1 MSEMLKIENI
11 RKVFNPGTINEK
23 VALDGVDLTLEEGE
37 FVTVIGGN
45 GAGKSTTLNA
55 VAGVWPVDSGKIY
68 IGGEDVTKL
77 SEHRRA
83 QYLGRVFQD
92 PMTGTATTMSIEEN
106 MAIAARRGKSRGL
119 RWGITKAEREKYR
132 EMLST
137 LHLGLEDRL
146 TSKVGLLSGGQ
157 RQAITLLMA
166 SIQKPKL
173 LLLDEPTTGL
183 DPVATEE
190 LYELLKRLNREKK
203 TTILM
208 VSHDLNKAVSDAGLI
223 LHVNKRSG
231 CGYFGPA
238 DKYLDSEA
246 ARHFLGLDYKNSEE
260 TDSTAK
266 VPIDRNENKDKDM
279 NKNTGKSLL
288 DKVKKGERYV

>member
-1 MSEMLKIENI
+1 MKNFPATVKEVVMSG
-11 RKVFNPGTINEK
+11 F
-23 VALDGVDLTLEEGE
+23 
-37 FVTVIGGN
+37 
-45 GAGKSTTLNA
+45 LN
-55 VAGVWPVDSGKIY
+55 K
-68 IGGEDVTKL
+68 
-77 SEHRRA
+77 
-83 QYLGRVFQD
+83 
-92 PMTGTATTMSIEEN
+92 M
-106 MAIAARRGKSRGL
+106 GL
-119 RWGITKAEREKYR
+119 RPYYNRAEKAKAMEI
-132 EMLST
+132 LSDF
-137 LHLGLEDRL
+137 GMADYVRA
-146 TSKVGLLSGGQ
+146 SFGSLSGGQ
-157 RQAITLLMA
+157 KQRVLLARAMCA
-166 SIQKPKL
+166 TDKL

-260 TDSTAK
+260 TGTTAK
-266 VPIDRNENKDKDM
+266 APVDKNENKDKDM
-279 NKNTGKSLL
+279 DKNTGKSLL

>member
-1 MSEMLKIENI
+1 MAQLRCENI
-11 RKVFNPGTINEK
+11 SVGYE
-23 VALDGVDLTLEEGE
+23 DGIVVSDVSFELNRGDYVCIVGE
-37 FVTVIGGN
+37 N
-45 GAGKSTTLNA
+45 GAGKSSLLKGILGLANIQGGKLEYGDGMSRADVGYLPQQKDYQKNFPATVKEVVMSGFLN
-55 VAGVWPVDSGKIY
+55 K
-68 IGGEDVTKL
+68 
-77 SEHRRA
+77 
-83 QYLGRVFQD
+83 
-92 PMTGTATTMSIEEN
+92 M
-106 MAIAARRGKSRGL
+106 GL
-119 RWGITKAEREKYR
+119 RPYYNRAEKAKAMEI
-132 EMLST
+132 LSDF
-137 LHLGLEDRL
+137 GMADYVRA
-146 TSKVGLLSGGQ
+146 SFGSLSGGQ
-157 RQAITLLMA
+157 KQRVLLARAMCA
-166 SIQKPKL
+166 TDKL

-260 TDSTAK
+260 TGTTAK
-266 VPIDRNENKDKDM
+266 APVDKNENKDKDM
-279 NKNTGKSLL
+279 DKNTGKRLL

>member
-1 MSEMLKIENI
+1 MAQLRCENI
-11 RKVFNPGTINEK
+11 SVGYE
-23 VALDGVDLTLEEGE
+23 DGIVVSDVSFELNRGDYVCIVGE
-37 FVTVIGGN
+37 N
-45 GAGKSTTLNA
+45 GAGKSSLLKGILGLAKIQGGKLEYGDGMSRADVGYLPQQKDYQKNFPATVKEVVMSGFLN
-55 VAGVWPVDSGKIY
+55 K
-68 IGGEDVTKL
+68 
-77 SEHRRA
+77 
-83 QYLGRVFQD
+83 
-92 PMTGTATTMSIEEN
+92 M
-106 MAIAARRGKSRGL
+106 GL
-119 RWGITKAEREKYR
+119 RPYYNRAEKAKAMEI
-132 EMLST
+132 LSDF
-137 LHLGLEDRL
+137 GMADYVRA
-146 TSKVGLLSGGQ
+146 SFGSLSGGQ
-157 RQAITLLMA
+157 KQRVLLARAMCA
-166 SIQKPKL
+166 TDKL

-208 VSHDLNKAVSDAGLI
+208 VSHDINKAVSDAGLI

-279 NKNTGKSLL
+279 DKNTGKSLL

>member
-1 MSEMLKIENI
+1 MAQLRCENI
-11 RKVFNPGTINEK
+11 SVGYE
-23 VALDGVDLTLEEGE
+23 DGIVVSDVSFELNRGDYVCIVGE
-37 FVTVIGGN
+37 N
-45 GAGKSTTLNA
+45 GAGKSSLLKGILGLAKIQGGKLEYGDGMSRADVGYLPQQKDYQKNFPATVKEVVMSGFLN
-55 VAGVWPVDSGKIY
+55 K
-68 IGGEDVTKL
+68 
-77 SEHRRA
+77 
-83 QYLGRVFQD
+83 
-92 PMTGTATTMSIEEN
+92 M
-106 MAIAARRGKSRGL
+106 GL
-119 RWGITKAEREKYR
+119 RPYYNRAEKAKAMEI
-132 EMLST
+132 LSDF
-137 LHLGLEDRL
+137 GMADYVRA
-146 TSKVGLLSGGQ
+146 SFGSLSGGQ
-157 RQAITLLMA
+157 KQRVLLARAMCA
-166 SIQKPKL
+166 TDKL

-279 NKNTGKSLL
+279 DKDTGKSLL

>member
-1 MSEMLKIENI
+1 MAQLRCENI
-11 RKVFNPGTINEK
+11 SVGYE
-23 VALDGVDLTLEEGE
+23 DGIVVSDVSFELNRGDYVCIVGE
-37 FVTVIGGN
+37 N
-45 GAGKSTTLNA
+45 GAGKSSLLKGILGLAKIQGGKLEYGDGMSRADVGYLPQQKDYQKNFPATVKEVVMSGFLN
-55 VAGVWPVDSGKIY
+55 K
-68 IGGEDVTKL
+68 
-77 SEHRRA
+77 
-83 QYLGRVFQD
+83 
-92 PMTGTATTMSIEEN
+92 M
-106 MAIAARRGKSRGL
+106 GL
-119 RWGITKAEREKYR
+119 RPYYNRAEKTKAMEI
-132 EMLST
+132 LSDF
-137 LHLGLEDRL
+137 GMADYVRA
-146 TSKVGLLSGGQ
+146 SFGSLSGGQ
-157 RQAITLLMA
+157 KQRVLLARAMCA
-166 SIQKPKL
+166 TDKL

-260 TDSTAK
+260 TDCTAK
-266 VPIDRNENKDKDM
+266 VPVDGNENQDKDM
-279 NKNTGKSLL
+279 DNNTGKSLL

>member
-1 MSEMLKIENI
+1 MAQLRCENI
-11 RKVFNPGTINEK
+11 SVGYE
-23 VALDGVDLTLEEGE
+23 DGIVVSDVSFELNRGDYVCIVGE
-37 FVTVIGGN
+37 N
-45 GAGKSTTLNA
+45 GAGKSSLLKGILGLA
-55 VAGVWPVDSGKIY
+55 RIQGGKIEY
-68 IGGEDVTKL
+68 GDGMSRADVG
-77 SEHRRA
+77 
-83 QYLGRVFQD
+83 YLPQQKDYQKNF
-92 PMTGTATTMSIEEN
+92 PATVKEVVMSGFLN
-106 MAIAARRGKSRGL
+106 KMGL
-119 RWGITKAEREKYR
+119 RPYYNRAEKAKAMEI
-132 EMLST
+132 LSDF
-137 LHLGLEDRL
+137 GMADYVRA
-146 TSKVGLLSGGQ
+146 SFGSLSGGQ
-157 RQAITLLMA
+157 KQRVLLARAMCA
-166 SIQKPKL
+166 TDKL

-279 NKNTGKSLL
+279 DKNTGKSLL

>member
-1 MSEMLKIENI
+1 MAQLRCENI
-11 RKVFNPGTINEK
+11 SVGYE
-23 VALDGVDLTLEEGE
+23 DGIVVSDVSFELNRGDYVCIVGE
-37 FVTVIGGN
+37 N
-45 GAGKSTTLNA
+45 GAGKSSLLKGILGLAKIQGGRIEYGDGMSRADVGYLPQQKDYQKNFPATVKEVVMSGFLN
-55 VAGVWPVDSGKIY
+55 K
-68 IGGEDVTKL
+68 
-77 SEHRRA
+77 
-83 QYLGRVFQD
+83 
-92 PMTGTATTMSIEEN
+92 M
-106 MAIAARRGKSRGL
+106 GL
-119 RWGITKAEREKYR
+119 RPYYNRAEKAKAMEI
-132 EMLST
+132 LSDF
-137 LHLGLEDRL
+137 GMADYVKA
-146 TSKVGLLSGGQ
+146 SFGSLSGGQ
-157 RQAITLLMA
+157 KQRVLLA
-166 SIQKPKL
+166 RALCATDKL

-260 TDSTAK
+260 TGGTGEKPVDG
-266 VPIDRNENKDKDM
+266 NENKDKDM
-279 NKNTGKSLL
+279 DKNTDKSLL

>member
-1 MSEMLKIENI
+1 MAQLRCENI
-11 RKVFNPGTINEK
+11 SVGYE
-23 VALDGVDLTLEEGE
+23 DGIVVSDVSFELNRGDYVCIVGE
-37 FVTVIGGN
+37 N
-45 GAGKSTTLNA
+45 GAGKSSLLKGILGLA
-55 VAGVWPVDSGKIY
+55 KIQGGKIEY
-68 IGGEDVTKL
+68 GDGMSRADVG
-77 SEHRRA
+77 
-83 QYLGRVFQD
+83 YLPQQKDYQKNF
-92 PMTGTATTMSIEEN
+92 PATVKEVVMSGFLN
-106 MAIAARRGKSRGL
+106 KMGL
-119 RWGITKAEREKYR
+119 RPYYNRAEKAKAMEI
-132 EMLST
+132 LSDF
-137 LHLGLEDRL
+137 GMADYVRA
-146 TSKVGLLSGGQ
+146 SFGSLSGGQ
-157 RQAITLLMA
+157 KQRVLLARAMCA
-166 SIQKPKL
+166 TDKL

-260 TDSTAK
+260 TGTTAK
-266 VPIDRNENKDKDM
+266 VPVDRNENQDKDM
-279 NKNTGKSLL
+279 DNNTGKSLL

>member
-1 MSEMLKIENI
+1 MAQLRCENI
-11 RKVFNPGTINEK
+11 SVGYE
-23 VALDGVDLTLEEGE
+23 DGIVVSDVSFELNRGDYVCIVGE
-37 FVTVIGGN
+37 N
-45 GAGKSTTLNA
+45 GAGKSSLLKGILGLAKIQGGKLEYGDGMSRADVGYLPQQKDYQKNFPATVKEVVMSGFLN
-55 VAGVWPVDSGKIY
+55 K
-68 IGGEDVTKL
+68 
-77 SEHRRA
+77 
-83 QYLGRVFQD
+83 
-92 PMTGTATTMSIEEN
+92 M
-106 MAIAARRGKSRGL
+106 GL
-119 RWGITKAEREKYR
+119 RPYYNRAEKAKAMEI
-132 EMLST
+132 LSDF
-137 LHLGLEDRL
+137 GMADYVRA
-146 TSKVGLLSGGQ
+146 SFGSLSGGQ
-157 RQAITLLMA
+157 KQRVLLARAMCA
-166 SIQKPKL
+166 TDKL

-190 LYELLKRLNREKK
+190 LYELLKRLNREKR

-279 NKNTGKSLL
+279 DKNTGKSLL

>member
-1 MSEMLKIENI
+1 MAQLRCENI
-11 RKVFNPGTINEK
+11 SVGYE
-23 VALDGVDLTLEEGE
+23 DGIVVSDVSFELNRGDYVCIVGE
-37 FVTVIGGN
+37 N
-45 GAGKSTTLNA
+45 GAGKSSLLKGILGLARIQGGKLEYGDGMSRADVGYLPQQKDYQKNFPATVKEVVMSGFLN
-55 VAGVWPVDSGKIY
+55 K
-68 IGGEDVTKL
+68 
-77 SEHRRA
+77 
-83 QYLGRVFQD
+83 
-92 PMTGTATTMSIEEN
+92 M
-106 MAIAARRGKSRGL
+106 GL
-119 RWGITKAEREKYR
+119 RPYYNRAEKAKAMEI
-132 EMLST
+132 LSDF
-137 LHLGLEDRL
+137 GMADYVRA
-146 TSKVGLLSGGQ
+146 SFGSLSGGQ
-157 RQAITLLMA
+157 KQRVLLARAMCA
-166 SIQKPKL
+166 TDKL

-279 NKNTGKSLL
+279 DKNTGKSLL

>member
-1 MSEMLKIENI
+1 MAQLRCENI
-11 RKVFNPGTINEK
+11 SVGYE
-23 VALDGVDLTLEEGE
+23 DGIVVSDVSFELNRGDYVCIVGE
-37 FVTVIGGN
+37 N
-45 GAGKSTTLNA
+45 GAGKSSLLKGILGLARIQGGKLEYGDGMSRADVGYLPQQKDYQKNFPATVKEVVMSGFLN
-55 VAGVWPVDSGKIY
+55 K
-68 IGGEDVTKL
+68 
-77 SEHRRA
+77 
-83 QYLGRVFQD
+83 
-92 PMTGTATTMSIEEN
+92 M
-106 MAIAARRGKSRGL
+106 GL
-119 RWGITKAEREKYR
+119 RPYYNRAEKAKAMEI
-132 EMLST
+132 LSDF
-137 LHLGLEDRL
+137 GMADYVRA
-146 TSKVGLLSGGQ
+146 SFGSLSGGQ
-157 RQAITLLMA
+157 KQRVLLARAMCA
-166 SIQKPKL
+166 TDKL

-260 TDSTAK
+260 TDCTAK
-266 VPIDRNENKDKDM
+266 VPIDRNENKAKDM
-279 NKNTGKSLL
+279 DKNTGKSLL

>member
-1 MSEMLKIENI
+1 MAQLRCENI
-11 RKVFNPGTINEK
+11 SVGYE
-23 VALDGVDLTLEEGE
+23 DGIVVSDVSFELNRGDYVCIVGE
-37 FVTVIGGN
+37 N
-45 GAGKSTTLNA
+45 GAGKSSLLKGILGLAKIQGGKLEYGDGMSKADVGYLPQQKDYQKNFPATVKEVVMSGFLN
-55 VAGVWPVDSGKIY
+55 K
-68 IGGEDVTKL
+68 
-77 SEHRRA
+77 
-83 QYLGRVFQD
+83 
-92 PMTGTATTMSIEEN
+92 M
-106 MAIAARRGKSRGL
+106 GL
-119 RWGITKAEREKYR
+119 RPYYNRAEKAKAMEI
-132 EMLST
+132 LSDF
-137 LHLGLEDRL
+137 GMADYVRA
-146 TSKVGLLSGGQ
+146 SFGSLSGGQ
-157 RQAITLLMA
+157 KQRVLLARAMCA
-166 SIQKPKL
+166 TDKL

-279 NKNTGKSLL
+279 DKNTGKSLL

>member
-1 MSEMLKIENI
+1 MAQLRCENI
-11 RKVFNPGTINEK
+11 SVGYE
-23 VALDGVDLTLEEGE
+23 DGIVVSDVSFELNRGDYVCIVGE
-37 FVTVIGGN
+37 N
-45 GAGKSTTLNA
+45 GAGKSSLLKGILGLAKIQGGKLEYGDGMSRADVGYLPQQKDYQKNFPATVKEVVMSGFLN
-55 VAGVWPVDSGKIY
+55 K
-68 IGGEDVTKL
+68 
-77 SEHRRA
+77 
-83 QYLGRVFQD
+83 
-92 PMTGTATTMSIEEN
+92 M
-106 MAIAARRGKSRGL
+106 GL
-119 RWGITKAEREKYR
+119 RPYYNRAEKAKAMEI
-132 EMLST
+132 LSDF
-137 LHLGLEDRL
+137 GMADYVRA
-146 TSKVGLLSGGQ
+146 SFGSLSGGQ
-157 RQAITLLMA
+157 KQRVLLARAMCA
-166 SIQKPKL
+166 TDKL

-266 VPIDRNENKDKDM
+266 VPVDRNENQDKDM
-279 NKNTGKSLL
+279 DNNTGKSLL

>member
-1 MSEMLKIENI
+1 MAQLRCENI
-11 RKVFNPGTINEK
+11 SVGYE
-23 VALDGVDLTLEEGE
+23 DGIVVSDVSFELNRGDYVCIVGE
-37 FVTVIGGN
+37 N
-45 GAGKSTTLNA
+45 GAGKSSLLKGILGLAKIQGGKLEYGDGMSRADVGYLPQQKDYQKNFPATVKEVVMSGFLN
-55 VAGVWPVDSGKIY
+55 K
-68 IGGEDVTKL
+68 
-77 SEHRRA
+77 
-83 QYLGRVFQD
+83 
-92 PMTGTATTMSIEEN
+92 M
-106 MAIAARRGKSRGL
+106 GL
-119 RWGITKAEREKYR
+119 RPYYNRAEKAKAMEI
-132 EMLST
+132 LSDF
-137 LHLGLEDRL
+137 GMSDYVRA
-146 TSKVGLLSGGQ
+146 SFGSLSGGQ
-157 RQAITLLMA
+157 KQRVLLARAMCA
-166 SIQKPKL
+166 TDKL

-260 TDSTAK
+260 TGTTAK
-266 VPIDRNENKDKDM
+266 APVDKNENKDKDM
-279 NKNTGKSLL
+279 DKNTGKSLL

>member
-1 MSEMLKIENI
+1 MAQLRCENI
-11 RKVFNPGTINEK
+11 SVGYE
-23 VALDGVDLTLEEGE
+23 DGIVVSDVSFELNRGDYVCIVGE
-37 FVTVIGGN
+37 N
-45 GAGKSTTLNA
+45 GAGKSSLLKGILGLAKIQGGKLEYGDGMSRADVGYLPQQKDYQKNFPATVKEVVMSGFLN
-55 VAGVWPVDSGKIY
+55 K
-68 IGGEDVTKL
+68 
-77 SEHRRA
+77 
-83 QYLGRVFQD
+83 
-92 PMTGTATTMSIEEN
+92 M
-106 MAIAARRGKSRGL
+106 GL
-119 RWGITKAEREKYR
+119 RPYYNRAEKAKAMEI
-132 EMLST
+132 LSDF
-137 LHLGLEDRL
+137 GMADYVRA
-146 TSKVGLLSGGQ
+146 SFGSLSGGQ
-157 RQAITLLMA
+157 KQRVLLARAMCA
-166 SIQKPKL
+166 TDKL

-231 CGYFGPA
+231 YGYFGPA

-279 NKNTGKSLL
+279 DKNTGKSLL

>member
-1 MSEMLKIENI
+1 MAQLRCENI
-11 RKVFNPGTINEK
+11 SVGYE
-23 VALDGVDLTLEEGE
+23 DGIVVSDVGFELNRGDYVCIVGE
-37 FVTVIGGN
+37 N
-45 GAGKSTTLNA
+45 GAGKSSLLKGILGLAKIQGGKLEYGDGMSRADVGYLPQQKDYQKNFPATVKEVVMSGFLN
-55 VAGVWPVDSGKIY
+55 K
-68 IGGEDVTKL
+68 
-77 SEHRRA
+77 
-83 QYLGRVFQD
+83 
-92 PMTGTATTMSIEEN
+92 M
-106 MAIAARRGKSRGL
+106 GL
-119 RWGITKAEREKYR
+119 RPYYNRAEKAKAMEI
-132 EMLST
+132 LSDF
-137 LHLGLEDRL
+137 GMADYVRA
-146 TSKVGLLSGGQ
+146 SFGSLSGGQ
-157 RQAITLLMA
+157 KQRVLLARAMCA
-166 SIQKPKL
+166 TDKL

-279 NKNTGKSLL
+279 DKNTGKSLL

>member
-1 MSEMLKIENI
+1 MAQLRCENI
-11 RKVFNPGTINEK
+11 SVGYE
-23 VALDGVDLTLEEGE
+23 DGIVVSDVSFELNRGDYVCIVGE
-37 FVTVIGGN
+37 N
-45 GAGKSTTLNA
+45 GAGKSSLLKGILGLAKIQGGKLEYGDGMSRADVGYLPQQKDYQKNFPATVKEVVMSGFLN
-55 VAGVWPVDSGKIY
+55 K
-68 IGGEDVTKL
+68 
-77 SEHRRA
+77 
-83 QYLGRVFQD
+83 
-92 PMTGTATTMSIEEN
+92 M
-106 MAIAARRGKSRGL
+106 GL
-119 RWGITKAEREKYR
+119 RPYYNRAEKAKAMEI
-132 EMLST
+132 LSDF
-137 LHLGLEDRL
+137 GMADYVRA
-146 TSKVGLLSGGQ
+146 SFGSLSGGQ
-157 RQAITLLMA
+157 KQRVLLARAMCA
-166 SIQKPKL
+166 TDKL

-260 TDSTAK
+260 TGTTAK
-266 VPIDRNENKDKDM
+266 APVDKNENKDKDM
-279 NKNTGKSLL
+279 DKNTGKSLL

>member
-1 MSEMLKIENI
+1 MAQLRCENI
-11 RKVFNPGTINEK
+11 SVGYE
-23 VALDGVDLTLEEGE
+23 DGIVVSDVSFELNRGDYVCIVGE
-37 FVTVIGGN
+37 N
-45 GAGKSTTLNA
+45 GAGKSSLLKGILGLAKIQGGKLEYGDGISRADVGYLPQQKDYQKNFPATVKEVVMSGFLN
-55 VAGVWPVDSGKIY
+55 K
-68 IGGEDVTKL
+68 
-77 SEHRRA
+77 
-83 QYLGRVFQD
+83 
-92 PMTGTATTMSIEEN
+92 M
-106 MAIAARRGKSRGL
+106 GL
-119 RWGITKAEREKYR
+119 RPYYNRAEKAKAMEI
-132 EMLST
+132 LSDF
-137 LHLGLEDRL
+137 GMADYVRA
-146 TSKVGLLSGGQ
+146 SFGSLSGGQ
-157 RQAITLLMA
+157 KQRVLLARAMCA
-166 SIQKPKL
+166 TDKL

-260 TDSTAK
+260 TGTTAK
-266 VPIDRNENKDKDM
+266 APVDKNENKDKDM
-279 NKNTGKSLL
+279 DKNTGKSLL

>member
-1 MSEMLKIENI
+1 MAQLRCENI
-11 RKVFNPGTINEK
+11 SVGYE
-23 VALDGVDLTLEEGE
+23 DGIVVSDVSFELNRGDYVCIVGE
-37 FVTVIGGN
+37 N
-45 GAGKSTTLNA
+45 GAGKSSLLKGILGLAKIQGGKLEYGDGMSRADVGYLPQQKDYQKNFPATVKEVVMSGFLN
-55 VAGVWPVDSGKIY
+55 K
-68 IGGEDVTKL
+68 
-77 SEHRRA
+77 
-83 QYLGRVFQD
+83 
-92 PMTGTATTMSIEEN
+92 M
-106 MAIAARRGKSRGL
+106 GL
-119 RWGITKAEREKYR
+119 RPYYNRAEKGKAMEI
-132 EMLST
+132 LSDF
-137 LHLGLEDRL
+137 GMADYVRA
-146 TSKVGLLSGGQ
+146 SFGSLSGGQ
-157 RQAITLLMA
+157 KQRVLLARAMCA
-166 SIQKPKL
+166 TDKL

-266 VPIDRNENKDKDM
+266 VPIDRNENKAKDM
-279 NKNTGKSLL
+279 DKNTGKSLL

>member
-1 MSEMLKIENI
+1 MAQLRCENI
-11 RKVFNPGTINEK
+11 SVGYE
-23 VALDGVDLTLEEGE
+23 DGIVVSDVSFELNRGDYVCIVGE
-37 FVTVIGGN
+37 N
-45 GAGKSTTLNA
+45 GAGKSSLLKGILGLAKIQGGKLEYGDGMSRADVGYLPQQKDYQKNFPATVKEVVMSGFLN
-55 VAGVWPVDSGKIY
+55 K
-68 IGGEDVTKL
+68 
-77 SEHRRA
+77 
-83 QYLGRVFQD
+83 
-92 PMTGTATTMSIEEN
+92 M
-106 MAIAARRGKSRGL
+106 GL
-119 RWGITKAEREKYR
+119 RPYYNRAEKVKAMEI
-132 EMLST
+132 LSDF
-137 LHLGLEDRL
+137 GMADYVRA
-146 TSKVGLLSGGQ
+146 SFGSLSGGQ
-157 RQAITLLMA
+157 KQRVLLARAMCA
-166 SIQKPKL
+166 TDKL

-279 NKNTGKSLL
+279 DKNTGKSLL

>member
-1 MSEMLKIENI
+1 MAQLRCENI
-11 RKVFNPGTINEK
+11 SVGYE
-23 VALDGVDLTLEEGE
+23 DGIVVSDVSFELNRGDYVCIVGE
-37 FVTVIGGN
+37 N
-45 GAGKSTTLNA
+45 GAGKSSLLKGILGLARIQGGKLEYGDGMSRADVGYLPQQKDYQKNFPATVKEVVMSGFLN
-55 VAGVWPVDSGKIY
+55 K
-68 IGGEDVTKL
+68 
-77 SEHRRA
+77 
-83 QYLGRVFQD
+83 
-92 PMTGTATTMSIEEN
+92 M
-106 MAIAARRGKSRGL
+106 GL
-119 RWGITKAEREKYR
+119 RPYYNRAEKAKAMEI
-132 EMLST
+132 LSDF
-137 LHLGLEDRL
+137 GMADYVRA
-146 TSKVGLLSGGQ
+146 SFGSLSGGQ
-157 RQAITLLMA
+157 KQRVLLARAMCA
-166 SIQKPKL
+166 TDKL

-246 ARHFLGLDYKNSEE
+246 ARHFLGLDYKKSEE
-260 TDSTAK
+260 TGITAK
-266 VPIDRNENKDKDM
+266 VPIDRNENKDQDM
-279 NKNTGKSLL
+279 DKNTGKSLL

>member
-1 MSEMLKIENI
+1 MAQLRCENI
-11 RKVFNPGTINEK
+11 SVGYE
-23 VALDGVDLTLEEGE
+23 DGIVVSDVSFELNRGDYVCIVGE
-37 FVTVIGGN
+37 N
-45 GAGKSTTLNA
+45 GAGKSSLLKGILGLA
-55 VAGVWPVDSGKIY
+55 RIQGGKIEY
-68 IGGEDVTKL
+68 GDGMSRADVG
-77 SEHRRA
+77 
-83 QYLGRVFQD
+83 YLPQQKDYQKNF
-92 PMTGTATTMSIEEN
+92 PATVKEVVMSGFLN
-106 MAIAARRGKSRGL
+106 KMGL
-119 RWGITKAEREKYR
+119 RPYYNRAEKTKAMEI
-132 EMLST
+132 LSDF
-137 LHLGLEDRL
+137 GMADYVRA
-146 TSKVGLLSGGQ
+146 SFGSLSGGQ
-157 RQAITLLMA
+157 KQRVLLARAMCA
-166 SIQKPKL
+166 TDKL

-260 TDSTAK
+260 TGTTAK
-266 VPIDRNENKDKDM
+266 VPVDRNENQDKDM
-279 NKNTGKSLL
+279 DNNTGKSLL

>member
-1 MSEMLKIENI
+1 MAQLRCENI
-11 RKVFNPGTINEK
+11 SVGYE
-23 VALDGVDLTLEEGE
+23 DGIVVSDVSFELNRGDYVCIVGE
-37 FVTVIGGN
+37 N
-45 GAGKSTTLNA
+45 GAGKSSLLKGILGLA
-55 VAGVWPVDSGKIY
+55 KVQSGKIEY
-68 IGGEDVTKL
+68 GDGIGRSDVG
-77 SEHRRA
+77 
-83 QYLGRVFQD
+83 YLPQQKDYQKNF
-92 PMTGTATTMSIEEN
+92 PATVKEVVMSGFLN
-106 MAIAARRGKSRGL
+106 KMGL
-119 RWGITKAEREKYR
+119 RPYYNRAEKARAMEI
-132 EMLST
+132 LSDF
-137 LHLGLEDRL
+137 GMADYVRA
-146 TSKVGLLSGGQ
+146 SFGSLSGGQ
-157 RQAITLLMA
+157 KQRVLLARAMCA
-166 SIQKPKL
+166 TDKL

-279 NKNTGKSLL
+279 DKNTGKSLL

>member
-1 MSEMLKIENI
+1 MAQLRCENI
-11 RKVFNPGTINEK
+11 SVGYE
-23 VALDGVDLTLEEGE
+23 DGIVVSDVSFELNRGDYVCIVGE
-37 FVTVIGGN
+37 N
-45 GAGKSTTLNA
+45 GAGKSSLLKGILGLARIQGGKLEYGDGMSRADVGYLPQQKDYQKNFPATVKEVVMSGFLN
-55 VAGVWPVDSGKIY
+55 K
-68 IGGEDVTKL
+68 
-77 SEHRRA
+77 
-83 QYLGRVFQD
+83 
-92 PMTGTATTMSIEEN
+92 M
-106 MAIAARRGKSRGL
+106 GL
-119 RWGITKAEREKYR
+119 RPYYNRAEKAKAMEI
-132 EMLST
+132 LSDF
-137 LHLGLEDRL
+137 GMADYVRA
-146 TSKVGLLSGGQ
+146 SFGSLSGGQ
-157 RQAITLLMA
+157 KQRVLLARAMCA
-166 SIQKPKL
+166 TDKL

-223 LHVNKRSG
+223 LHVNRRSG

-260 TDSTAK
+260 TDRTAK

-279 NKNTGKSLL
+279 DKNTGKSLL

>member
-1 MSEMLKIENI
+1 MAQLRCENI
-11 RKVFNPGTINEK
+11 SVGYE
-23 VALDGVDLTLEEGE
+23 DGIVVSDVSFELNRGDYVCIVGE
-37 FVTVIGGN
+37 N
-45 GAGKSTTLNA
+45 GAGKSSLLKGILGLARIQGGKLEYGDGMSRADVGYLPQQKDYQKNFPATVKEVVMSGFLN
-55 VAGVWPVDSGKIY
+55 K
-68 IGGEDVTKL
+68 
-77 SEHRRA
+77 
-83 QYLGRVFQD
+83 
-92 PMTGTATTMSIEEN
+92 M
-106 MAIAARRGKSRGL
+106 GL
-119 RWGITKAEREKYR
+119 RPYYNRAEKTKAMEI
-132 EMLST
+132 LSDF
-137 LHLGLEDRL
+137 GMADYVRA
-146 TSKVGLLSGGQ
+146 SFGSLSGGQ
-157 RQAITLLMA
+157 KQRVLLARAMCA
-166 SIQKPKL
+166 TDKL

-266 VPIDRNENKDKDM
+266 VPIDRNENKAKDM
-279 NKNTGKSLL
+279 DKNKGKSLL

>member
-1 MSEMLKIENI
+1 MAQLRCENI
-11 RKVFNPGTINEK
+11 SVGYE
-23 VALDGVDLTLEEGE
+23 DGIVVSDVSFELNRGDYVCIVGE
-37 FVTVIGGN
+37 N
-45 GAGKSTTLNA
+45 GAGKSSLLKGILGLARIQGGKLEYGDGMSRADVGYLPQQKDYQKNFPATVKEVVMSGFLN
-55 VAGVWPVDSGKIY
+55 K
-68 IGGEDVTKL
+68 
-77 SEHRRA
+77 
-83 QYLGRVFQD
+83 
-92 PMTGTATTMSIEEN
+92 M
-106 MAIAARRGKSRGL
+106 GL
-119 RWGITKAEREKYR
+119 RPYYNRAEKVKAMEI
-132 EMLST
+132 LSDF
-137 LHLGLEDRL
+137 GMADYVRA
-146 TSKVGLLSGGQ
+146 SFGSLSGGQ
-157 RQAITLLMA
+157 KQRVLLARAMCA
-166 SIQKPKL
+166 TDKL
-173 LLLDEPTTGL
+173 LLLDEPATGL

-279 NKNTGKSLL
+279 DKNTGKSLL

>member
-1 MSEMLKIENI
+1 MAQLRCENI
-11 RKVFNPGTINEK
+11 SVGYE
-23 VALDGVDLTLEEGE
+23 DGIVVSDVSFELNRGDYVCIVGE
-37 FVTVIGGN
+37 N
-45 GAGKSTTLNA
+45 GAGKSSLLKGILGLAKIQGGKLEYGDGMSRADVGYLPQQKDYQKNFPATVKEVVMSGFLN
-55 VAGVWPVDSGKIY
+55 K
-68 IGGEDVTKL
+68 
-77 SEHRRA
+77 
-83 QYLGRVFQD
+83 
-92 PMTGTATTMSIEEN
+92 M
-106 MAIAARRGKSRGL
+106 GL
-119 RWGITKAEREKYR
+119 RPYYNRAEKAKAMEI
-132 EMLST
+132 LSDF
-137 LHLGLEDRL
+137 GMADYVRA
-146 TSKVGLLSGGQ
+146 SFGSLSGGQ
-157 RQAITLLMA
+157 KQRVLLARAMCA
-166 SIQKPKL
+166 TDKL

-279 NKNTGKSLL
+279 DKNTGKGLL

>member
-1 MSEMLKIENI
+1 MAQLRCENI
-11 RKVFNPGTINEK
+11 SVGYE
-23 VALDGVDLTLEEGE
+23 DGIVVSDVSFELNRGDYVCIVGE
-37 FVTVIGGN
+37 N
-45 GAGKSTTLNA
+45 GAGKSSLLKGILGLARIQGGKLEYGDGMSRADVGYLPQQKDYQKNFPATVKEVVMSGFLN
-55 VAGVWPVDSGKIY
+55 K
-68 IGGEDVTKL
+68 
-77 SEHRRA
+77 
-83 QYLGRVFQD
+83 
-92 PMTGTATTMSIEEN
+92 M
-106 MAIAARRGKSRGL
+106 GL
-119 RWGITKAEREKYR
+119 RPYYNRAEKAKAMEI
-132 EMLST
+132 LSDF
-137 LHLGLEDRL
+137 GMADYVRA
-146 TSKVGLLSGGQ
+146 SFGSLSGGQ
-157 RQAITLLMA
+157 KQRVLLARAMCA
-166 SIQKPKL
+166 TDKL

-266 VPIDRNENKDKDM
+266 VPIDRNENKAKDM
-279 NKNTGKSLL
+279 DKNTGKSLL

>member
-1 MSEMLKIENI
+1 MAQLRCENI
-11 RKVFNPGTINEK
+11 SVGYE
-23 VALDGVDLTLEEGE
+23 DGIVVSDVSFELNRGDYVCIVGE
-37 FVTVIGGN
+37 N
-45 GAGKSTTLNA
+45 GAGKSSLLKGILGLAKIQGGKLEYGDGMSRADVGYLPQQKDYQKNFPATVKEVVMSGFLN
-55 VAGVWPVDSGKIY
+55 K
-68 IGGEDVTKL
+68 
-77 SEHRRA
+77 
-83 QYLGRVFQD
+83 
-92 PMTGTATTMSIEEN
+92 M
-106 MAIAARRGKSRGL
+106 GL
-119 RWGITKAEREKYR
+119 RPYYNRAEKVRAMEI
-132 EMLST
+132 LSDF
-137 LHLGLEDRL
+137 GMADYVRA
-146 TSKVGLLSGGQ
+146 SFGSLSGGQ
-157 RQAITLLMA
+157 KQRVLLARAMCA
-166 SIQKPKL
+166 TDKL

-208 VSHDLNKAVSDAGLI
+208 VSHDLNKAVSNAGLI

-279 NKNTGKSLL
+279 DKNTGKSLL

>member
-1 MSEMLKIENI
+1 MAQLRCENI
-11 RKVFNPGTINEK
+11 SVGYE
-23 VALDGVDLTLEEGE
+23 DGIVVSDVSFELNRGDYVCIVGE
-37 FVTVIGGN
+37 N
-45 GAGKSTTLNA
+45 GAGKSSLLKGILGLARIQGGKLEYGDGMSRADVGYLPQQKDYQKNFPATVKEVVMSGFLN
-55 VAGVWPVDSGKIY
+55 K
-68 IGGEDVTKL
+68 
-77 SEHRRA
+77 
-83 QYLGRVFQD
+83 
-92 PMTGTATTMSIEEN
+92 M
-106 MAIAARRGKSRGL
+106 GL
-119 RWGITKAEREKYR
+119 RPYYNRAEKAKAIEI
-132 EMLST
+132 LSDF
-137 LHLGLEDRL
+137 GMADYVRA
-146 TSKVGLLSGGQ
+146 SFGSLSGGQ
-157 RQAITLLMA
+157 KQRVLLARAMCA
-166 SIQKPKL
+166 TDKL

-223 LHVNKRSG
+223 LHVNRRSG

-279 NKNTGKSLL
+279 DKNTGKSLL

>member
-1 MSEMLKIENI
+1 MAQLRCENI
-11 RKVFNPGTINEK
+11 SVGYE
-23 VALDGVDLTLEEGE
+23 DGIVVSDVSFELNRGDYVCIVGE
-37 FVTVIGGN
+37 N
-45 GAGKSTTLNA
+45 GAGKSSLLKGILGLAKIQGGKLEYGDGMSRADVGYLPQQKDYQKNFPATVKEVVMSGFLN
-55 VAGVWPVDSGKIY
+55 K
-68 IGGEDVTKL
+68 
-77 SEHRRA
+77 
-83 QYLGRVFQD
+83 
-92 PMTGTATTMSIEEN
+92 M
-106 MAIAARRGKSRGL
+106 GL
-119 RWGITKAEREKYR
+119 RPYYNRAEKAKAMEI
-132 EMLST
+132 LSDF
-137 LHLGLEDRL
+137 GMADYVRA
-146 TSKVGLLSGGQ
+146 SFGSLSGGQ
-157 RQAITLLMA
+157 KQRVLLARAMCA
-166 SIQKPKL
+166 TDKL

-266 VPIDRNENKDKDM
+266 VPIDKNENKDKDM
-279 NKNTGKSLL
+279 DKDTGKSLL

>member
-1 MSEMLKIENI
+1 MAQLRCENI
-11 RKVFNPGTINEK
+11 SVGYE
-23 VALDGVDLTLEEGE
+23 DGIVVSDVSFELNRGDYVCIVGE
-37 FVTVIGGN
+37 N
-45 GAGKSTTLNA
+45 GAGKSSLLKGILGLARIQGGKLEYGDGMSRADVGYLPQQKDYQKNFPATVKEVVMSGFLN
-55 VAGVWPVDSGKIY
+55 K
-68 IGGEDVTKL
+68 
-77 SEHRRA
+77 
-83 QYLGRVFQD
+83 
-92 PMTGTATTMSIEEN
+92 M
-106 MAIAARRGKSRGL
+106 GL
-119 RWGITKAEREKYR
+119 RPYYNRAEKAKAMEI
-132 EMLST
+132 LSDF
-137 LHLGLEDRL
+137 GMADYVRA
-146 TSKVGLLSGGQ
+146 SFGSLSGGQ
-157 RQAITLLMA
+157 KQRVLLARAMCA
-166 SIQKPKL
+166 TDKL

-266 VPIDRNENKDKDM
+266 VPVDRNENQDKDM
-279 NKNTGKSLL
+279 DKNTGKSLL

>member
-1 MSEMLKIENI
+1 MAQLRCENI
-11 RKVFNPGTINEK
+11 SVGYE
-23 VALDGVDLTLEEGE
+23 DGIVVSDVSFELNRGDYVCIVGE
-37 FVTVIGGN
+37 N
-45 GAGKSTTLNA
+45 GAGKSSLLKGILGLAKIQGGKLEYGDGMSRADVGYLPQQKDYQKNFPATVKEVVMSGFLN
-55 VAGVWPVDSGKIY
+55 K
-68 IGGEDVTKL
+68 
-77 SEHRRA
+77 
-83 QYLGRVFQD
+83 
-92 PMTGTATTMSIEEN
+92 M
-106 MAIAARRGKSRGL
+106 GL
-119 RWGITKAEREKYR
+119 RPYYNRAEKAKAMEI
-132 EMLST
+132 LSDF
-137 LHLGLEDRL
+137 GMADYVRA
-146 TSKVGLLSGGQ
+146 SFGSLSGGQ
-157 RQAITLLMA
+157 KQRVLLARAMCA
-166 SIQKPKL
+166 TDKL

-246 ARHFLGLDYKNSEE
+246 ARHFLGIDYKNSEE
-260 TDSTAK
+260 TGTTAK
-266 VPIDRNENKDKDM
+266 APVDKNENKDKDM
-279 NKNTGKSLL
+279 DKNTGKSLL

>member
-1 MSEMLKIENI
+1 MAQLRCENI
-11 RKVFNPGTINEK
+11 SVGYE
-23 VALDGVDLTLEEGE
+23 DGIVVSDVSFELNRGDYVCIVGE
-37 FVTVIGGN
+37 N
-45 GAGKSTTLNA
+45 GAGKSSLLKGILGLARIQGGKLEYGDGMSRADVGYLPQQKDYQKNFPATVKEVVMSGFLN
-55 VAGVWPVDSGKIY
+55 K
-68 IGGEDVTKL
+68 
-77 SEHRRA
+77 
-83 QYLGRVFQD
+83 
-92 PMTGTATTMSIEEN
+92 M
-106 MAIAARRGKSRGL
+106 GL
-119 RWGITKAEREKYR
+119 RPYYNRAEKTKAMEI
-132 EMLST
+132 LSDF
-137 LHLGLEDRL
+137 GMADYVRA
-146 TSKVGLLSGGQ
+146 SFGSLSGGQ
-157 RQAITLLMA
+157 KQRVLLARAMCA
-166 SIQKPKL
+166 TDKL

-266 VPIDRNENKDKDM
+266 VPVDRNENKDKDKDM
-279 NKNTGKSLL
+279 DKNTGKSLL

>member
-1 MSEMLKIENI
+1 MAQLRCENI
-11 RKVFNPGTINEK
+11 SVGYE
-23 VALDGVDLTLEEGE
+23 DGIVVSDVSFELNRGDYVCIVGE
-37 FVTVIGGN
+37 N
-45 GAGKSTTLNA
+45 GAGKSSLLKGILGLARIQGGKLEYGDGMSRADVGYLPQQKDYQKNFPATVKEVVMSGFLN
-55 VAGVWPVDSGKIY
+55 K
-68 IGGEDVTKL
+68 
-77 SEHRRA
+77 
-83 QYLGRVFQD
+83 
-92 PMTGTATTMSIEEN
+92 M
-106 MAIAARRGKSRGL
+106 GL
-119 RWGITKAEREKYR
+119 RPYYNRAEKAKAMEI
-132 EMLST
+132 LSDF
-137 LHLGLEDRL
+137 GMADYVRA
-146 TSKVGLLSGGQ
+146 SFGSLSGGQ
-157 RQAITLLMA
+157 KQRVLLARAMCA
-166 SIQKPKL
+166 TDKL

-246 ARHFLGLDYKNSEE
+246 ARHFLGLDYKKSEE
-260 TDSTAK
+260 TGTTAK
-266 VPIDRNENKDKDM
+266 VPIDRNENTAKDM
-279 NKNTGKSLL
+279 DKNTGKSLL